1 MAGPTTVDV
10 RALAIRMMAQLQG
23 GDASGALSLPANV
36 EEFLRTLWAQK
47 TKMKTTIAL
56 ALLLL
61 SLSTIAADARA
72 YFFQCGP
79 TKVTVSAYGE
89 RGTVYY
95 EVTIGHVNAQR
106 RHVRSPTFRWDQLN
120 YRKTVATLD
129 GRPCKETEEPE

>member
-1 MAGPTTVDV
+1 
-10 RALAIRMMAQLQG
+10 
-23 GDASGALSLPANV
+23 V

-56 ALLLL
+56 ALLL

-120 YRKTVATLD
+120 YKKTVATLD
-129 GRPCKETEEPE
+129 GRRCKETEEPE

>member
-1 MAGPTTVDV
+1 MAGPTTVEV

-23 GDASGALSLPANV
+23 DDASGALSSPANV

-95 EVTIGHVNAQR
+95 EVRIGHVNAQH
-106 RHVRSPTFRWDQLN
+106 RHVRSPTFRWDQLK
-120 YRKTVATLD
+120 YTVATLD